1 MSPRKYMGLILFLLL
16 VVQLQVNAQDLLT
29 AGREAL
35 ERGEYAEAER
45 LFRQQVAKTPQS
57 AEALSNLGAVLARE
71 QKFDEAI
78 ETYERALRADPKLTG
93 VYFNLGVAY
102 FKAGRYQAAAAPFE
116 TFLKSRPADPRARQ
130 LLAVSL
136 VESAQYRRGIALLEQ
151 LAKEQPNDPSILF
164 ALAGAH
170 IRAGDQEQGKLL
182 LQQLETSKLPPA
194 STHLLQGML
203 YYRGQHYDD
212 SEKELQ
218 EAVRLD
224 PQSAPALAAL
234 GRLRLRVNDDS
245 AAIGYFERALA
256 IQPQDAESNYQLGVL
271 LGRNGAE
278 ERGRHYLIRAM
289 EQRANYPDPMYF
301 LAKMDLND
309 NHPAQA
315 VKLLERAVQL
325 APDTESVRFLL
336 ARAYKQ
342 AGKDDLSK
350 AQLAEFRRLQHERLQ
365 RDRKAMDPERPD
377 PTQPMSTDKNP

>member
-1 MSPRKYMGLILFLLL
+1 MSRGFIVLLL
-16 VVQLQVNAQDLLT
+16 FVVQVDAQDLLT

-35 ERGEYAEAER
+35 ERGDYAQAEQ

-78 ETYERALRADPKLTG
+78 KTYERALRTDPKLTSI
-93 VYFNLGVAY
+93 YFNLGVAY
-102 FKAGRYQAAAAPFE
+102 FKAGRYQSAAAPFE
-116 TFLKSRPADPRARQ
+116 TFLKSQPADPRARQ
-130 LLAVSL
+130 LLAISL
-136 VESAQYRRGIALLEQ
+136 VESAQYQRGITLLEQ
-151 LAKEQPNDPSILF
+151 LIKEQPNDPSILF
-164 ALAGAH
+164 ALASAH
-170 IRAGDQEQGKLL
+170 IRAGDEDRGKLL
-182 LQQLETSKLPPA
+182 LQQLDTSKLPPA
-194 STHLLQGML
+194 SVHLLQGML
-203 YYRGQHYDD
+203 FYRGQHYDD

-224 PQSAPALAAL
+224 AQSAPALAAL
-234 GRLRLRVNDDS
+234 GRLRLRVNDDP

-256 IQPQDAESNYQLGVL
+256 IQPGDAESNYQLGVL

-278 ERGRHYLIRAM
+278 ERGRHHLTRAM

-315 VKLLERAVQL
+315 IKLLERAVQL
-325 APDTESVRFLL
+325 APNTESVRFLL

-342 AGKDDLSK
+342 AGNDNLAK
-350 AQLAEFRRLQHERLQ
+350 AQIAEFRRLQQDRLQ
-365 RDRKAMDPERPD
+365 RDRKAMDPDRPD
-377 PTQPMSTDKNP
+377 PTLPMSTDKNP